1 MRHTKIYLGSCGD
14 IYQKKDDLW
23 SSLAYS
29 ILSLG
34 FISLDVFRLTSFD
47 NKRMIGAK
55 LGCGLHHLTKHLLSF
70 FLCLQAFLFDLQTFG
85 FKIIS
90 FFGFELDNSFLDLSD
105 MSLCLFNNFLM
116 FFLWLLESMIM
127 FWKDTFSFGC
137 HFWLLF
143 LKNFVSFRE
152 VIFSCSLGFLDDGLQ
167 ALTALN
173 LGGLKLIEAFGCF
186 PEVLF
191 LNASLFLLSLRNELS
206 CFESDWMLFDKLL
219 FSDSFS
225 FLEFVLNLL
234 ESWRSSGSVLIKPFL
249 KP

>member
-1 MRHTKIYLGSCGD
+1 MRHTKIYLGSCDD
-14 IYQKKDDLW
+14 IYQRKDDLW

-34 FISLDVFRLTSFD
+34 FLSLDVFRLTSLLIMHGS
-47 NKRMIGAK
+47 KY
-55 LGCGLHHLTKHLLSF
+55 GCGLLHLTKHLLSF
-70 FLCLQAFLFDLQTFG
+70 FLGLQAFLLDLQTFG

-90 FFGFELDNSFLDLSD
+90 FFGFELDNSFLNLSD

-143 LKNFVSFRE
+143 FKNFVSFRE
-152 VIFSCSLGFLDDGLQ
+152 VIFRFLLGFLHNGLQ
-167 ALTALN
+167 ALNALN
-173 LGGLKLIEAFGCF
+173 LSGLKLIEAFGCF
-186 PEVLF
+186 PEVF
-191 LNASLFLLSLRNELS
+191 FVNAFLFLLSLRNKLS
-206 CFESDWMLFDKLL
+206 CFESDWMIFDKLL

-234 ESWRSSGSVLIKPFL
+234 ESWRSSGSVLIKRFL